1 MGEAFG
7 STKKPYEISLAVQ
20 SKLATRSFSFPVSQ
34 AKRNG
39 SNMSLGLSAAFP
51 LLTSSKAIVVA
62 VMSGWERFASLELR
76 IVLRAV
82 VMRMGDNVEWPEEI
96 EGAVDML
103 VNVVVDGLAY
113 ECPLAGLPTAG

>member
-1 MGEAFG
+1 M
-7 STKKPYEISLAVQ
+7 SLAIQ

-39 SNMSLGLSAAFP
+39 SKISLGFSAAPP
-51 LLTSSKAIVVA
+51 LFTSSKAFVVA

-82 VMRMGDNVEWPEEI
+82 VMRIGDNVEWLEEI
-96 EGAVDML
+96 EGAVAML
-103 VNVVVDGLAY
+103 VNVVVDRLAV
-113 ECPLAGLPTAG
+113 ECPLKWDTILAGLVAVG